1 MFTVFW
7 ATYSFSMICEFSG
20 NIFSTVVDVERVG
33 VVVKIITA
41 RVMLLMSF
49 TLVWAWVYDEI
60 VVFWAA
66 ADDEIDV
73 VLDVVCGSIVVKI
86 CVVCASVDEMGVV
99 LDVDCASVDG
109 ELDGVCASGNDE
121 MGVIFGVVIAS
132 DVDEMGVVFGVVS
145 ASDDEM
151 DVVLDV
157 VIVLV
162 ELLASV
168 VNPVTDGGWHD
179 SIRNIMAASTTD
191 LDKSILK

>member
-33 VVVKIITA
+33 VVVKTITA

-66 ADDEIDV
+66 ADDETGV
-73 VLDVVCGSIVVKI
+73 VLYVVCGSIVVKI

-109 ELDGVCASGNDE
+109 ELGVVCASVN
-121 MGVIFGVVIAS
+121 
-132 DVDEMGVVFGVVS
+132 DEMGVVFGVVS